1 MKQTKKRTVRKSRVL
16 NRSCYLCITGT
27 KEISYRDAELLGKFL
42 SSFLKIQPR
51 RRSGLCAL
59 HQRTVARA
67 IKRAREMGFLAYTP
81 T

>member
-1 MKQTKKRTVRKSRVL
+1 MKPTKKRSTPRRIL
-16 NRSCYLCITGT
+16 NRPCHLCIAGM
-27 KEISYRDAELLGKFL
+27 KDISYRETELLGKFL

-59 HQRTVARA
+59 HQRKVATA
-67 IKRAREMGFLAYTP
+67 IKRAREMGLLSYIP